1 MVNSNTNIAVIG
13 AGLSGLACAQQLQQA
28 GYTVT
33 VFEKSR
39 GVGGRMSTR
48 RVSDEPDNKTADSW
62 QSWQCDHGAQ
72 YFTAR
77 DPAFVRQTNQWLA
90 AGVISV
96 WSPNLHSFG
105 VKPDSR
111 QSQPSAGVTRFVGVP
126 GMTAPVRQLASEL
139 SVRLQSRVIAVSK
152 QAQQWMLA
160 LEHDST
166 LAGPFDQLVFALPAQ
181 QLDDL
186 LAASADVPAAFVN
199 AARQSTQQHPLSP
212 CWALMLDYREELPVS
227 FDAAFVNATGEALF
241 QGDHNTSAP
250 LSWIARDS
258 SKPGRPAGEIWVL
271 HASTAWTDAHLE
283 DDQLQVFQSLL
294 GAFNALTGVDAQRYH
309 PRSWRLH
316 RWRYAQALQTNN
328 TPGFICDA
336 GLGLGVCGD
345 WLNKGRVEGAW
356 LSGYQLAQ
364 VLAR

>member
-1 MVNSNTNIAVIG
+1 MFNKQPRIAIIG
-13 AGLSGLACAQQLQQA
+13 AGLSGLACAQQLLQA
-28 GYTVT
+28 GYAVT

-48 RVSDEPDNKTADSW
+48 RVSDEPDNEEADY
-62 QSWQCDHGAQ
+62 WQCDHGAQ

-77 DPAFVRQTNQWLA
+77 DPQFVRQTNQWLA

-96 WSPNLHSFG
+96 WSPTLHSFG
-105 VKPDSR
+105 IKPDSG
-111 QSQPSAGVTRFVGVP
+111 QSQQSAGVTRFVGVP

-152 QAQQWMLA
+152 QAQHWMLA
-160 LEHDST
+160 IEDDST
-166 LAGPFDQLVFALPAQ
+166 LAGPFDQVVFALPAQ
-181 QLDDL
+181 QVDDL

-212 CWALMLDYREELPVS
+212 CWALMLDYREKLPVS
-227 FDAAFVNATGEALF
+227 FDAAFVNALADAPLHR
-241 QGDHNTSAP
+241 DHTACAQ

-271 HASTAWTDAHLE
+271 HASTTWTQAHL
-283 DDQLQVFQSLL
+283 DDEQQQVFQSML
-294 GAFNALTGVDAQRYH
+294 GALNSLTGVDAQRYH

-316 RWRYAQALQTNN
+316 RWRYAQALQINN
-328 TPGFICDA
+328 TPGFIWHA
-336 GLGLGVCGD
+336 EPGLGVCGD

-364 VLAR
+364 ALISAQ

>member
-1 MVNSNTNIAVIG
+1 MSDSKVHIAIIG
-13 AGLSGLACAQQLQQA
+13 AGLSGLACAHQLQQA
-28 GYTVT
+28 GYAVT
-33 VFEKSR
+33 VFEKSP

-48 RVSDEPDNKTADSW
+48 RVSDEQDNKTADF
-62 QSWQCDHGAQ
+62 WQCDHGAQ

-96 WSPNLHSFG
+96 WSPTLHSFG
-105 VKPDSR
+105 AKPDSR
-111 QSQPSAGVTRFVGVP
+111 QSQQSAGVTRFVGVP

-160 LEHDST
+160 LEHDSA

-227 FDAAFVNATGEALF
+227 FDAAFVNGTGGASF
-241 QGDHNTSAP
+241 QGDHNTCAP

-283 DDQLQVFQSLL
+283 DDPLQVFQSLL

-328 TPGFICDA
+328 TPGFICHA

>member
-1 MVNSNTNIAVIG
+1 MINSNTNIAVIG
-13 AGLSGLACAQQLQQA
+13 AGLSGLACAKQLQQA
-28 GYTVT
+28 GYVVS

-48 RVSDEPDNKTADSW
+48 RVSDEPDNTAADY
-62 QSWQCDHGAQ
+62 WQCDHGAQ

-77 DPAFVRQTNQWLA
+77 DPQFVRQTNQWLA

-96 WSPNLHSFG
+96 WSPTLHSFG
-105 VKPDSR
+105 VKPDSG
-111 QSQPSAGVTRFVGVP
+111 QSQQSAGVTRFVGVP
-126 GMTAPVRQLASEL
+126 GMTATVQHLANDL

-152 QAQQWMLA
+152 QAQHWMLA
-160 LEHDST
+160 IEDDST
-166 LAGPFDQLVFALPAQ
+166 LAGPFDQIVFALPAQ
-181 QLDDL
+181 QVDDL

-212 CWALMLDYREELPVS
+212 CWALMLDYREKLPVS
-227 FDAAFVNATGEALF
+227 FDAAFVNAFADASLHR
-241 QGDHNTSAP
+241 DHTACAQ
-250 LSWIARDS
+250 LSWMARDS

-271 HASTAWTDAHLE
+271 HASTTWTHSHLE
-283 DDQLQVFQSLL
+283 DEQQQVFQSML
-294 GAFNALTGVDAQRYH
+294 GAFNSLTGVDAQRYH
-309 PRSWRLH
+309 PHRWRLH

-328 TPGFICDA
+328 TPGFIWHA
-336 GLGLGVCGD
+336 ELGLGVCGD

-364 VLAR
+364 ALISAQ